1 MVLGH
6 HLYWLYSNNL
16 EERMLIDVDTVS
28 LKFRLYVTK
37 RKDAA
42 HRDDFKPGEL
52 RIQEQFKTPD
62 SLMKYTHAMR
72 LAANLSHVQLSSE
85 TREIIDGND

>member
-6 HLYWLYSNNL
+6 NLYWLYSNDL
-16 EERMLIDVDTVS
+16 GERMLIDVDTVT
-28 LKFRLYVTK
+28 LKFRLYRTN

-42 HRDDFKPGEL
+42 TRDDFKPGEL
-52 RIQEQFKTPD
+52 KMEERFKTSD

-72 LAANLSHVQLSSE
+72 LAANLSHVQMSSE
-85 TREIIDGND
+85 TREVVDGND

>member
-6 HLYWLYSNNL
+6 NLYWLYSNDL
-16 EERMLIDVDTVS
+16 GERMLLAVDTVT
-28 LKFRLYVTK
+28 LKFRLYVTN
-37 RKDAA
+37 RKEAA
-42 HRDDFKPGEL
+42 QRSDFKPGEL
-52 RIQEQFKTPD
+52 RMEERFKTSD

-85 TREIIDGND
+85 TKEVGDGND

>member
-6 HLYWLYSNNL
+6 NLYWLYSNDKG
-16 EERMLIDVDTVS
+16 ERMLIDIDTVT
-28 LKFRLYVTK
+28 LKFRLYVTRNK
-37 RKDAA
+37 EAA
-42 HRDDFKPGEL
+42 QRDDFKAGEL
-52 RIQEQFKTPD
+52 RMEEQFKTPD

-85 TREIIDGND
+85 TREVVDGND